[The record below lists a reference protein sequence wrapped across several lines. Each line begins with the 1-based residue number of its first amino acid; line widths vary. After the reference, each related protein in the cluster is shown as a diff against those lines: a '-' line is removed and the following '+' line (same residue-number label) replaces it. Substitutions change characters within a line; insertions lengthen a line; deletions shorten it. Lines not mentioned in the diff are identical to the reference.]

1 MPITEALKPTP
12 FAAGLEVWSSGDGTP
27 GSDSYAQ
34 SGTGV
39 FVPAD
44 QDFGG
49 ALEVLKTNSVQKLRY
64 MGETPVRPG
73 LYIRVTARAK
83 ALSGPLPGLR
93 IAGWAGRESGAH
105 LGGVDEAGPVTELAA
120 YGEVVEVSAIIGP
133 GLQEGVDLVWPQ
145 ADYGHLGLDLTGA
158 SGGVVRIDDIQIE
171 DVTHLFAAD
180 LAGVVDVRDY
190 GARGDGTGNEATA
203 FAAADAAA
211 AGRTV
216 LVPEGRYR
224 LASDVTFR
232 SHVRFVGTV
241 EPVGATKLILQRD
254 FRFGAYL
261 DALGNEELAFT
272 KAFQALLSFSDHES
286 LDLEGRRIGL
296 TRPFDMAAAVPDRE
310 TFATRR
316 VVRNGQFQPIDGAA
330 WTPATVTSRASY
342 AAANPYRLDNVAKA
356 GSIAPGSLVT
366 GNGVGREVYVRSVD
380 AANDRVVLSQ
390 PLYDAEGVQIFT
402 FTRFRYLI
410 DFSGFRDLSQFV
422 FDDIEFQCNG
432 VASGLILPPA
442 GLTFHLRDCFVTK
455 PRDRGLTSHGGGCQG
470 MMIDRCQFL
479 SNEQGL
485 PVEQRRTLCFN
496 ANANDVKIR
505 DCRIVLF
512 EHFCVLAG
520 TGNLISNN
528 HWFHG
533 DSSSDGVRKGGI
545 ILTRP
550 NPASLIVG
558 NYIDNNFIEWSNEHD
573 ESPARGTQFSFG
585 GLTVTGNIFIC
596 TDAARW
602 FNWIVIKPRGPGH
615 YIHGLHVTGNVFRT
629 FNGNIDRVERVDT
642 SFADLDYGRM
652 RDITFESNAFH
663 GINEPARNP
672 ASLSHREAAATRV
685 WVIDS
690 APLLPFGGRA
700 RVVEAALPEGRL
712 EDASGGTVH
721 ESPWIDPEHGAGG
734 RKFRVLWSRP
744 VAGRM
749 RCRVRMDQPG

>member
-1 MPITEALKPTP
+1 MPITESLMPTP
-12 FAAGLEVWSSGDGTP
+12 FSAGLEVWSSGDGTP
-27 GSDSYAQ
+27 GSDTYAQ
-34 SGTGV
+34 SGGGV

-49 ALEVLKTNSVQKLRY
+49 ALEILKTASVQKLRY

-73 LYIRVTARAK
+73 LYIRVTARVK
-83 ALSGPLPGLR
+83 AVSGPLPGVR
-93 IAGWAGRESGAH
+93 IAAWAGRETGAH
-105 LGGVDEAGPVTELAA
+105 LGGVDETAPVTELAA
-120 YGEVVEVSAIIGP
+120 YGEVVEIRAIIGP
-133 GLQEGVDLVWPQ
+133 GLREGVDLVWPG
-145 ADYGHLGLDLTGA
+145 AGYGHVGLDLTGP
-158 SGGVVRIDDIQIE
+158 SGGVVRVDDIVVE
-171 DVTHLFAAD
+171 EVTHLFAAD
-180 LAGVVDVRDY
+180 FAGVVDVRDY
-190 GARGDGTGNEATA
+190 GARGDGTGNDAAA
-203 FAAADAAA
+203 FEAADAAA
-211 AGRTV
+211 EGRMV
-216 LVPEGRYR
+216 LVPEGRFR
-224 LASDVTFR
+224 ITSDVTFR

-241 EPVGATKLILQRD
+241 VPVGGTKLILQRD

-296 TRPFDMAAAVPDRE
+296 SKPFDMAAAVPDRE

-330 WTPATVTSRASY
+330 WTPTKVTSNASY
-342 AAANPYRLDNVAKA
+342 AAATPYRLDNVSNA

-366 GNGVGREVYVRSVD
+366 GNGVGREVYVKSVD
-380 AANDRVVLSQ
+380 VANRRVVLSQ
-390 PLYDAEGVQIFT
+390 PLYDAEGVQPFT

-432 VASGLILPPA
+432 IASGIILPPA
-442 GLTFHLRDCFVTK
+442 GLAFHLRDCFVTK

-485 PVEQRRTLCFN
+485 PVEQRKTLCFN

-505 DCRIVLF
+505 DSRIVLF

-533 DSSSDGVRKGGI
+533 DSESDGVRKGGI

-573 ESPARGTQFSFG
+573 ESPARGAQFSFG
-585 GLTVTGNIFIC
+585 GLTITGNIFIC

-602 FNWIVIKPRGPGH
+602 FNWLVIKPRGPGH

-629 FNGNIDRVERVDT
+629 FNGNIDRVEHVDT

-663 GINEPARNP
+663 GINAPARNP
-672 ASLSHREAAATRV
+672 ASLSHAENSATRI
-685 WVIDS
+685 WVVGT
-690 APLLPFGGRA
+690 APHLPFEGRA
-700 RVVEAALPEGRL
+700 RVVEAALPEGKV
-712 EDASGGTVH
+712 EDASGNAVYAN
-721 ESPWIDPEHGAGG
+721 PWIDPEHGGD
-734 RKFRVLWSRP
+734 RRSFRIIWDRP
-744 VAGRM
+744 VSGRM
-749 RCRVRMDQPG
+749 RCRVRMDQPA

>member
-1 MPITEALKPTP
+1 MPITDALMPTP
-12 FAAGLEVWSSGDGTP
+12 FADGLEVWSSGDGTP

-34 SGTGV
+34 SGSGV
-39 FVPAD
+39 FVAAD

-49 ALEVLKTNSVQKLRY
+49 ALEILKTASVQKLRY
-64 MGETPVRPG
+64 MGETPMRPG
-73 LYIRVTARAK
+73 LYLRVTARVK
-83 ALSGPLPGLR
+83 AISGPLPSLR
-93 IAGWAGRESGAH
+93 IAGWAGRNAGGH
-105 LGGVDEAGPVTELAA
+105 LGGVDETGPATALSA
-120 YGEVVEVSAIIGP
+120 YGEVVEVSGVIGP
-133 GLQEGVDLVWPQ
+133 GQRPGVDMVWTD
-145 ADYGHLGLDLTGA
+145 AAYGHLGLDLTGA
-158 SGGVVRIDDIQIE
+158 SGGVVRIDDLRIE

-190 GARGDGTGNEATA
+190 GARGDGTGDDASA
-203 FAAADAAA
+203 FEAADAAA
-211 AGRTV
+211 EGRMV
-216 LVPEGRYR
+216 LVPEGSFRI
-224 LASDVTFR
+224 ASDVTFR
-232 SHVRFVGTV
+232 SRVRFVGTV
-241 EPVGATKLILQRD
+241 VPVGASKLILQRD

-316 VVRNGQFQPIDGAA
+316 VIRNGQFQPIDGAA
-330 WTPATVTSRASY
+330 WTPAVMQAQANYS
-342 AAANPYRLDNVAKA
+342 AAHPTRLDNVANIA
-356 GSIAPGSLVT
+356 AIAPGSLVT
-366 GNGVGREVYVRSVD
+366 GNGVGREVYVKSVD
-380 AANDRVVLSQ
+380 IGNRRVTLSQ
-390 PLYDAEGVQIFT
+390 PLYDAEGVQSFT

-410 DFSGFRDLSQFV
+410 DFSGFKDLSQFV
-422 FDDIEFQCNG
+422 FDDVEFQCNG
-432 VASGLILPPA
+432 IASGILLPPA

-485 PVEQRRTLCFN
+485 PVEQRKTLCFN

-505 DCRIVLF
+505 DSRIVLF

-533 DSSSDGVRKGGI
+533 DGVSDGVRKGGI

-573 ESPARGTQFSFG
+573 ATPALGQQFSFG
-585 GLTVTGNIFIC
+585 GLTITGNIFIC
-596 TDAARW
+596 TDVARW

-615 YIHGLHVTGNVFRT
+615 FIHGLHVTANVFRT
-629 FNGNIDRVERVDT
+629 FNGYIDRIERVDT

-652 RDITFESNAFH
+652 RDVTFTGNAFH
-663 GINEPARNP
+663 GVNEPVRNP
-672 ASLSHREAAATRV
+672 ASLVHEQSSPDRI
-685 WVIDS
+685 WVVET
-690 APLLPFGGRA
+690 APHLPFRGRA
-700 RVVEAALPEGRL
+700 RAVEAAVPAGRIA
-712 EDASGGTVH
+712 DASGNALYQN
-721 ESPWIDPEHGAGG
+721 PWIDPEYGSD
-734 RKFRVLWSRP
+734 RRRFRIIFDD
-744 VAGRM
+744 AATGKM
-749 RCRVRMDQPG
+749 RCSVRMDIPA